1 MLHDKNESVES
12 RNFVDDI
19 NFTKDDPCIFVATP
33 PGGCGDL
40 LMSIIDKHYLRTGCE
55 YYGIDDLGKLHFYST
70 DYHIIKY
77 KMHEYDGRYTSQMH
91 HVNEGIIGTRPHIE
105 IDTQTFKFDQQF
117 FWELAES
124 LGNRNLNYSVLDQ
137 VIFGCHMF
145 HDKQVQYILDTFP
158 KAKIIRS
165 YPYDDQATEI
175 LYDMNIIKNSPEA
188 IIKEHNT
195 MSLTDDR
202 VLDIP
207 FGAWFTEQNYDQMY
221 KQIIEF
227 LHLKGRVVHWDY
239 VNYYLS
245 KQSKDIAKRLKEYS
259 IFFRYSDSID
269 V

>member
-1 MLHDKNESVES
+1 MLCDKNESLES
-12 RNFVDDI
+12 RNFIDGVD
-19 NFTKDDPCIFVATP
+19 FTKDDPCIFVVAP

-55 YYGIDDLGKLHFYST
+55 YYGIDDVGKVHFYAT
-70 DYHIIKY
+70 DYHVMKY
-77 KMHEYDGRYTSQMH
+77 RMHEYDGRYTMQMH
-91 HVNEGIIGTRPHIE
+91 HVNESIIETRPRLTV
-105 IDTQTFKFDQQF
+105 DTQTFEFDTQF
-117 FWELAES
+117 FIDIAES
-124 LGNRNLNYSVLDQ
+124 LGQRNLNYSLLDQ
-137 VIFGCHMF
+137 VIFGCHM
-145 HDKQVQYILDTFP
+145 HQDKQVQYILDTFP

-165 YPYDDQATEI
+165 YPYDEVATQLI
-175 LYDMNIIKNSPEA
+175 FDMSVIKDSPEA
-188 IIKEHNT
+188 IIKEHNV

-202 VLDIP
+202 LLNIP

-245 KQSKDIAKRLKEYS
+245 KQDKNIAKRLKEYS